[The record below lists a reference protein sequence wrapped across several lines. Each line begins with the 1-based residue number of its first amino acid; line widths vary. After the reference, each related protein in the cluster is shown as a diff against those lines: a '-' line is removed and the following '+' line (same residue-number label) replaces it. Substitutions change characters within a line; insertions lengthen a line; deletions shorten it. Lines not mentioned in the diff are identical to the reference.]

1 MVDWQN
7 AGRIAGHT
15 LNIGAN
21 ILGAGLDYAS
31 GKAEGEDDFRAGA
44 GAVASGLGGWK
55 GALAGAGAG
64 SAFGPAGALAGGVI
78 GGIAGSF
85 AGGWTA
91 DRADEF
97 VRGKNTGIRNN
108 TGARNNMS
116 QAVQLDNG
124 DVAQV
129 DNNGN
134 IVGWLVK
141 GGVVLAGGNAI
152 YNIGKEIAQNPINP
166 GQAYQGFQQVYNTI
180 NPSGIGQVNNIA
192 AAQSAAGEVGKQ
204 LRANV
209 GQGLRNTGNNI
220 GRVWNAIPGSNAVK
234 GGAGLVLVGDQLT
247 GGNLAKGVGRVLGGG
262 ADMIANAVGF
272 KTDFDGQN
280 QMSQQAMKEDRE
292 QQRIEQNRGIQNPY
306 DDEMYKR
313 YRMMSE
319 DARNREDAV
328 WNRNKDEAWRVADKA
343 DEVSRR
349 NFLTNFTAN
358 QANALLQGYMTDI
371 PRSVNDSLR
380 TVFSARYN

>member
-1 MVDWQN
+1 MVNWGN
-7 AGRIAGHT
+7 AGRIAGHAFNT
-15 LNIGAN
+15 GGN
-21 ILGAGLDYAS
+21 ILGAGLDYAA

-44 GAVASGLGGWK
+44 GAVASGLGGWG
-55 GALAGAGAG
+55 GALQGAALG
-64 SAFGPAGALAGGVI
+64 SALGPLGAAAGGI
-78 GGIAGSF
+78 AGGIAGSF

-91 DRADEF
+91 DRADEL
-97 VRGKNTGIRNN
+97 VRGKNTGVKN
-108 TGARNNMS
+108 NNMS

-129 DNNGN
+129 DDNGN
-134 IVGWLVK
+134 LIGWLVK
-141 GGVVLAGGNAI
+141 GGAVVAGGNAL
-152 YNIGKEIAQNPINP
+152 YGAGKELVAD
-166 GQAYQGFQQVYNTI
+166 YGFNRVSQPLPY
-180 NPSGIGQVNNIA
+180 SNNYA
-192 AAQSAAGEVGKQ
+192 SMQSAKQTFQNAPNLIRQGAANSRAGQ
-204 LRANV
+204 MI
-209 GQGLRNTGNNI
+209 GN
-220 GRVWNAIPGSNAVK
+220 VWNKIPGSNAAK
-234 GGAGLVLVGDQLT
+234 GIGTAVIIGDQLT

-262 ADMIANAVGF
+262 ADMIANVAGF

-280 QMSQQAMKEDRE
+280 QMSQQAIRNNNE
-292 QQRIEQNRGIQNPY
+292 QQRIEQNRGVQNPY

-349 NFLTNFTAN
+349 NYLTNFTAG

-371 PRSVNDSLR
+371 PNSVNNSLR
-380 TVFSARYN
+380 TVFSARFN